1 MLEFLFWNDIAIC
14 LVNSQNC
21 SHFWSFILLFTNYCI
36 GHITNFFQK
45 LHSTWHSYGIMRTIY
60 KYKIQLYIWDS
71 IYFAKYQHAV
81 LLLLNLWKLF
91 IDRQRL
97 MYGRNQAILSETEKL
112 PLFAITLFIMW
123 SGWEHSR
130 CHIFLKKINSYIF
143 FVFWYIFFNFL
154 KVIWLKTPILFL
166 IDKKYPIPSRVKS
179 LSDGCSVIG
188 RSRWFPTNQ
197 SVLEKA

>member
-1 MLEFLFWNDIAIC
+1 MLEFLFWNDIEIC

-91 IDRQRL
+91 IDRQKNNVWQKSGNIEWDWETSLICDNFIYYVIRVETQL
-97 MYGRNQAILSETEKL
+97 MS
-112 PLFAITLFIMW
+112 LFP
-123 SGWEHSR
+123 SKNK
-130 CHIFLKKINSYIF
+130 FLYF
-143 FVFWYIFFNFL
+143 CLLTYFFNFL